1 MKYSIDNRKTVKRI
15 NITRIYLNKQTKKT
29 QQNWQTISETDKGK
43 LNRRQKSLIIE
54 MKLNIQ
60 TPASYIM

>member
-1 MKYSIDNRKTVKRI
+1 MKKRTEKQNRDNQQNQILVLW
-15 NITRIYLNKQTKKT
+15 NNK
-29 QQNWQTISETDKGK
+29 QNWQTINETDKGK

-60 TPASYIM
+60 TKQVI

>member
-1 MKYSIDNRKTVKRI
+1 MKRI
-15 NITRIYLNKQTKKT
+15 NITKIVFFLKT
-29 QQNWQTISETDKGK
+29 QQNWQTINETDKGK

-60 TPASYIM
+60 TKQVI

>member
-1 MKYSIDNRKTVKRI
+1 MKYSIDNRKTMKRI
-15 NITRIYLNKQTKKT
+15 NIAKIVFLKKP

>member
-1 MKYSIDNRKTVKRI
+1 MKYSIDNRKTMKRI
-15 NITRIYLNKQTKKT
+15 NITKIVFFLKT
-29 QQNWQTISETDKGK
+29 QQNWQTINETDKGK

-60 TPASYIM
+60 TKQVI